1 MTIPAAL
8 IMYNSIKIVN
18 KKLSTPVSL
27 ICPLQIFVQEEES
40 LGVSEYPSL
49 SGEIISP
56 FFSTDPPYQNFV
68 YTAMANMPRI
78 TIYTQSPLHHSDH
91 PTSRNLF
98 IVFYRFNYWSRIRSH
113 SGPLQWDIHLYFKLI
128 PFL

>member
-1 MTIPAAL
+1 M
-8 IMYNSIKIVN
+8 VN

-78 TIYTQSPLHHSDH
+78 TIYTH
-91 PTSRNLF
+91 NLPCI
-98 IVFYRFNYWSRIRSH
+98 IVTTQQVGIYSLCSTDSIIGVELEVIQ
-113 SGPLQWDIHLYFKLI
+113 GPSNEIYIYLYFKLI

>member
-1 MTIPAAL
+1 
-8 IMYNSIKIVN
+8 MYNSIKMVN

-78 TIYTQSPLHHSDH
+78 TIYTQSPLHHSDQW
-91 PTSRNLF
+91 PVTTQQVGIYSLCSTDSIIGVELEVIQGPSNEIYIYTS
-98 IVFYRFNYWSRIRSH
+98 S
-113 SGPLQWDIHLYFKLI
+113 
-128 PFL
+128 